1 MKEDIVRSEDYE
13 HKNTI
18 HPWLEKIKSWWSE
31 KHSHGSLL
39 QKVAVFGKILSGTS
53 ALQLEYERNVCVWG
67 GGNRL
72 QGCSMTFPN
81 CNCLELKNGADDWIV
96 IWWIYKNKKLCKI
109 YRKLYINLVTIF
121 MTNTNKTFHIRKI
134 L

>member
-67 GGNRL
+67 GGEIDSKDVAWRFLTVIVWNWRMAL
-72 QGCSMTFPN
+72 MT
-81 CNCLELKNGADDWIV
+81 E
-96 IWWIYKNKKLCKI
+96 
-109 YRKLYINLVTIF
+109 
-121 MTNTNKTFHIRKI
+121 
-134 L
+134 